1 LLLLRGRRSR
11 VIKHIVFFRFKAS
24 VAQPEREAFLGML
37 NALPVRIS
45 EISAFQAGSNVV
57 PSARAFDMALVADF
71 ADLAA
76 LERYGK
82 HPDHQP
88 VIQRS
93 REICEQTAA
102 VDYSF

>member
-1 LLLLRGRRSR
+1 

-24 VAQPEREAFLGML
+24 VAQPERDAFLAML
-37 NALPVRIS
+37 NALPAKIS
-45 EISAFQAGSNVV
+45 DVLEFQAGSNVV
-57 PSARAFDMALVADF
+57 PSARAFDLALVANF

-76 LERYGK
+76 LDRYGK

-102 VDYSF
+102 VDYTF

>member
-1 LLLLRGRRSR
+1 

-24 VAQPEREAFLGML
+24 VTQPERKEFLDML
-37 NALPVRIS
+37 RALPATIS
-45 EISAFQAGSNVV
+45 ELIDFQAGFNVLDA
-57 PSARAFDMALVADF
+57 ARNYDMALIASC

-88 VIQRS
+88 VIKRS
-93 REICEQTAA
+93 RELCEQTAA
-102 VDYSF
+102 VDYEY

>member
-1 LLLLRGRRSR
+1 M
-11 VIKHIVFFRFKAS
+11 IKHIVFFRFKAS
-24 VAQPEREAFLGML
+24 VAQPEREAFLDML
-37 NALPVRIS
+37 NALPAKIS
-45 EISAFQAGSNVV
+45 ELAAFQAGFNVV
-57 PSARAFDMALVADF
+57 PSARAFDLALVADF

-76 LERYGK
+76 LDGYGK

-102 VDYSF
+102 VDYAF